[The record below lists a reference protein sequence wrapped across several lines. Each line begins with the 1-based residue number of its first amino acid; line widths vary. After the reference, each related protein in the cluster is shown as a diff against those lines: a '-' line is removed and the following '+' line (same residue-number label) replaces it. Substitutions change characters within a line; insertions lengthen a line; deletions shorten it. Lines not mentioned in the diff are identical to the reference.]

1 MFFLQKIIEKGV
13 IAFLGNNAQNLVLP
27 LISFIFLS
35 YSKMLNELQNLDR
48 VTILRQAYLK
58 ALRSK
63 VKELV
68 DSLTDEQILSGNF

>member
-1 MFFLQKIIEKGV
+1 
-13 IAFLGNNAQNLVLP
+13 
-27 LISFIFLS
+27 
-35 YSKMLNELQNLDR
+35 MLNELQNLDR